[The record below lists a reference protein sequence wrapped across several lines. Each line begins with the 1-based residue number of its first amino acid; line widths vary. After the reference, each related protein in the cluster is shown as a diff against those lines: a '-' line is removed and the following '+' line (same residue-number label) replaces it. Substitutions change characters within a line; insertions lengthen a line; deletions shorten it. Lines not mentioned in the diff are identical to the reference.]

1 MNGFRFLISDV
12 VKMLVFNMSRF
23 LRAYCL
29 LLSLIGSVV
38 WADEGEQIPQPKAF
52 LQTHCIRCHG
62 AELQKADRRFDNL
75 PDRIVDLDGL
85 QRYQEIVDQLNLAT
99 MPPEDELQPSTDL
112 RSHVIE
118 RLTGMITDAQAELG
132 DSGGHAVLRRLNS
145 WEYRQTIGD
154 LLGLNVEVWDPAADF
169 PAEVKVDGFDNNG
182 AGLVTSGMLLDHHL
196 AAAEKAIHRAT
207 NFGPRPESKS
217 WSQKSPFYFKG
228 KESNELPKLFQVDRF
243 RFVPETP
250 YTDLYGRHY
259 RGGHIGFL
267 PLVRQGGVRQSGQYT
282 LRVRAAAISRQHN
295 YGKALGDFRNGDPL
309 VMELAAVDRRGSVES
324 TGNVS
329 EMTSLI
335 RVELTEA
342 EPKWFEWDVYIEA
355 GFEPEVRF
363 RNGPMAAKRMVRLLT
378 TQAADRPEFQ
388 PFIHLKG
395 GMEKAHGVLR
405 AYQGPRLRVWEIAL
419 EGPHVETWPPAG
431 HQLLYGNLKQD
442 EITAETIPGRIEA
455 FAKVAFRRP
464 PVGREL
470 EPIQALV
477 AGKLTAGMEPLDALQ
492 LGFRAILCSPGFLY
506 MNLGEGE
513 LDDTALA
520 SRLAYFLSSSLPD
533 GKLSTLASQ
542 GELRANLDSQTRRL
556 IADPKIERF
565 VHHFVRRWLDLDN
578 IGAMPPTESFLTY
591 YRDNLQAAMQAET
604 EAFFR
609 HLLEK
614 NAPLHEFLD
623 ADYAFLNREL
633 ALHYGIEG
641 VKGNELQRIELPEG
655 NRGGLLSQGAFL
667 TASANG
673 VDTSPVVRGV
683 YVLEKVL
690 GYEPPP
696 PPPDVPAIEPD
707 IRGAVTI
714 REQLKRHRQVET
726 CAECHQKIDP
736 LGFAL
741 ENFDAI
747 GEWRNN
753 YAQRVPI
760 DVTGKLTT
768 GEQFASF
775 EEFRELMVAQSDRF
789 SRCLTEKLMAYALG
803 RELEATDRPAV
814 DRILDELTNQDGGFQ
829 DLIRLIVQSKTF
841 GRN

>member
-1 MNGFRFLISDV
+1 
-12 VKMLVFNMSRF
+12 
-23 LRAYCL
+23 
-29 LLSLIGSVV
+29 
-38 WADEGEQIPQPKAF
+38 
-52 LQTHCIRCHG
+52 
-62 AELQKADRRFDNL
+62 
-75 PDRIVDLDGL
+75 
-85 QRYQEIVDQLNLAT
+85 
-99 MPPEDELQPSTDL
+99 
-112 RSHVIE
+112 
-118 RLTGMITDAQAELG
+118 
-132 DSGGHAVLRRLNS
+132 
-145 WEYRQTIGD
+145 
-154 LLGLNVEVWDPAADF
+154 
-169 PAEVKVDGFDNNG
+169 
-182 AGLVTSGMLLDHHL
+182 
-196 AAAEKAIHRAT
+196 
-207 NFGPRPESKS
+207 
-217 WSQKSPFYFKG
+217 
-228 KESNELPKLFQVDRF
+228 
-243 RFVPETP
+243 
-250 YTDLYGRHY
+250 
-259 RGGHIGFL
+259 
-267 PLVRQGGVRQSGQYT
+267 
-282 LRVRAAAISRQHN
+282 
-295 YGKALGDFRNGDPL
+295 
-309 VMELAAVDRRGSVES
+309 
-324 TGNVS
+324 
-329 EMTSLI
+329 
-335 RVELTEA
+335 
-342 EPKWFEWDVYIEA
+342 
-355 GFEPEVRF
+355 
-363 RNGPMAAKRMVRLLT
+363 
-378 TQAADRPEFQ
+378 
-388 PFIHLKG
+388 
-395 GMEKAHGVLR
+395 
-405 AYQGPRLRVWEIAL
+405 
-419 EGPHVETWPPAG
+419 
-431 HQLLYGNLKQD
+431 
-442 EITAETIPGRIEA
+442 
-455 FAKVAFRRP
+455 
-464 PVGREL
+464 
-470 EPIQALV
+470 
-477 AGKLTAGMEPLDALQ
+477 
-492 LGFRAILCSPGFLY
+492 